1 MQISR
6 SFTHTFSHTRT
17 RTHQLPEPIRQT
29 FLGAILYSWSFQAV
43 WRSCFVLHSTHSWSF
58 AAERI
63 YSPCTGC
70 QIDPL
75 NHPFRLQ
82 KHSQYIIH
90 QHQSITKTSAVL
102 PDQVESSPFAQS
114 CSCHLITH
122 LSDLNVLL
130 LSPRFCN
137 PNLLSQ
143 RNGFP

>member
-6 SFTHTFSHTRT
+6 SFTHTFSHTHTYSPVARADKT
-17 RTHQLPEPIRQT
+17 DFLRCHPVQLEFPGCLEE
-29 FLGAILYSWSFQAV
+29 LLCASLD
-43 WRSCFVLHSTHSWSF
+43 HSWSF

-143 RNGFP
+143 RHGFP